1 MHALHAS
8 HASHPIDLDGHVS
21 VITGGNGGIGLGM
34 ARGLVSCG
42 ASVVVW
48 GTNESKN
55 HAAVAALEAMGGTA
69 VAVRCDVTDESQ
81 VIEAFARSVAAFGK
95 VDSCFANAGV
105 TGNGAGFADVELAE
119 WHRVMSVNLDGV
131 FLTLREAARHLIAR
145 GAPGALVAVS
155 STSAVHGAARNIAYG
170 TAKTALVG
178 LVRGLA
184 VELARHRIRVNALLP
199 GWTETELTEQG
210 RGNKKFVEN
219 TTSRTPLRRWAQPDE
234 FAPIGA
240 FLADPSLA
248 FHTGDSMVVDG
259 GYTIF

>member
-1 MHALHAS
+1 MQAM
-8 HASHPIDLDGHVS
+8 DLTGHVS

-34 ARGLVSCG
+34 AKGLVDCG

-48 GTNESKN
+48 GTNETKN
-55 HAAVAALEAMGGTA
+55 EAAVATLTAMGGRA
-69 VAVRCDVTDESQ
+69 VAIRCDVADEAQ
-81 VIEAFARSVAAFGK
+81 VIDAFARSVEAFGR

-105 TGNGAGFADVELAE
+105 SGNGAGFADLDLAE

-131 FLTLREAARHLIAR
+131 FLTLREATRHLIAR

-170 TAKTALVG
+170 TAKTALLG
-178 LVRGLA
+178 MVRALA

-199 GWTETELTEQG
+199 GWTETELTQRG
-210 RGNKKFVEN
+210 RENAKFVEN
-219 TTSRTPLRRWAQPDE
+219 TTYRTPLRRWAQPDE
-234 FAPIGA
+234 FARVGS